1 MKKLLNYQKV
11 LFSAVIVIV
20 IGLVCEIVSFVYDNM
35 LLNIIFIISDLTF
48 VLLLIVSLFMK
59 KKIVQNNDRNNSSKT
74 ILTFIRVLTVLGIIM
89 AIIITIFIFR

>member
-11 LFSAVIVIV
+11 LFSALIVIV
-20 IGLVCEIVSFVYDNM
+20 IALICEIVSLVYDNM

-59 KKIVQNNDRNNSSKT
+59 RNST
-74 ILTFIRVLTVLGIIM
+74 E
-89 AIIITIFIFR
+89 